1 MFAWKDENKRKR
13 GRDGPFK
20 NLDSLIC
27 SARKSSIKYQSS
39 PQPSRQKRTRFQVRS
54 LKHVSNLPTIYPVPN
69 TIWDDALGFNISCK
83 CNYMPCA
90 SVYVGADYLIR
101 WWPQQK
107 PERRCASDFSMIDIR

>member
-39 PQPSRQKRTRFQVRS
+39 PQPNRAVK
-54 LKHVSNLPTIYPVPN
+54 KEP
-69 TIWDDALGFNISCK
+69 GFK
-83 CNYMPCA
+83 WEA
-90 SVYVGADYLIR
+90 
-101 WWPQQK
+101 
-107 PERRCASDFSMIDIR
+107 